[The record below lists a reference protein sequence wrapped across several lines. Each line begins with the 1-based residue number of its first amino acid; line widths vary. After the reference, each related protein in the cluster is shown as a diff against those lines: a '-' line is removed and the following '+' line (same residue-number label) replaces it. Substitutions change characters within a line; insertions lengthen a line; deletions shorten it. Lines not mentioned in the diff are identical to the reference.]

1 MSSKEL
7 CPCGSVDKA
16 VRQGLCRACRK
27 KGVPTIKTQ
36 VDNDR
41 AYVKLQ
47 QEHSMLKLKYSE
59 AIKRVESGES
69 KLSAFEGL
77 SQGIEIQHIL
87 PQKGSGTNEAV
98 VSVVASDWHVEE
110 GVGDEMSG
118 LNRYNLD
125 IAETRI
131 RRFWESSLR
140 LTKLLQQDVTISTV
154 ILALLGDFIT
164 GQIHGA
170 ENAEKNGLLPNDALL
185 FAQARIIAGI
195 EMFLNYSKVNLIV
208 PCHSGNHARTTKTTR
223 FSAENGHSLEY
234 LMYMHLAAYFRNEK
248 RITFIIPSGH
258 HSYVSVYG
266 ETIRFHHGHTIRSA
280 GGIGGIYPAVYKKI
294 DNWNKARNAT
304 LDVFGHHHQTRD
316 GGNFLANGSLIGYN
330 GFAMSMGCSF
340 EEPKQ
345 TLFLIDKKRGRTC
358 TWPIF
363 VDSKRP

>member
-1 MSSKEL
+1 MSTIEKK
-7 CPCGSVDKA
+7 CPCGSPDKA

-41 AYVKLQ
+41 AYVRLQ
-47 QEHSMLKLKYSE
+47 QDHSMLKLKYAE
-59 AIKRVESGES
+59 ALKKVDSGER
-69 KLSAFEGL
+69 KLSAFENL
-77 SQGIEIQHIL
+77 SAGIEVERIEPRQ
-87 PQKGSGTNEAV
+87 STGTNEAV
-98 VSVVASDWHVEE
+98 ITIAASDWHVEE
-110 GVGDEMSG
+110 LVGDEMSG
-118 LNRYNLD
+118 LNRYDLN

-140 LTKLLQQDVTISTV
+140 LTRLLQQDVSISTV

-195 EMFLNYSKVNLIV
+195 EMFLEHTKVNLIV

-234 LMYMHLAAYFRNEK
+234 LMYMHLAAYFRSESRVK
-248 RITFIIPSGH
+248 FIIPPGH
-258 HSYVSVYG
+258 HSYVDVYN

-294 DNWNKARNAT
+294 DNWNKARKAT

-363 VDSKRP
+363 VEKRP